1 MISSFIQ
8 SGWARSLSFTC
19 LPAILGNKGCKI
31 LRNFNLLSR
40 FCIFQ
45 NAKEVSNPCLSGFQ
59 GWQICVRTIIASPPY
74 MNGTWGIIKVRP
86 YILIA
91 HPLMTGFNV
100 SFCKFG
106 SMKSVWWFMMPKWN
120 FKKQRVGLWRL
131 LVLARNVRII
141 FVVWDVFS
149 RLKYNYKHGEKGD
162 SIGMSKM
169 SEPLIT
175 NWRVWWVIRIKK
187 YSETRQLRDQDD
199 TMQRKK
205 NVKIIGG
212 VWELWKPQPEW
223 PNLPPET
230 WTQKSEKPLSMEG
243 ASMLDSRLET

>member
-1 MISSFIQ
+1 MLRRFPTHASQGFKDDKSVSGQ
-8 SGWARSLSFTC
+8 SLH
-19 LPAILGNKGCKI
+19 LHH
-31 LRNFNLLSR
+31 
-40 FCIFQ
+40 
-45 NAKEVSNPCLSGFQ
+45 
-59 GWQICVRTIIASPPY
+59 

-131 LVLARNVRII
+131 SVLARNVRII

-149 RLKYNYKHGEKGD
+149 LLKYKHGEKGD

-169 SEPLIT
+169 SEPFIT

-199 TMQRKK
+199 TMQREKH
-205 NVKIIGG
+205 VKILGG

-230 WTQKSEKPLSMEG
+230 WTQKSEKPPSMEG
-243 ASMLDSRLET
+243 ASMLDSRLETQAEPVVILS